1 MSITTTQ
8 EKNRA
13 SATVSQNGTAATAK
27 PGYAAGFV
35 LEFEKPIV
43 ELEHKIAEMRTLAEN
58 SGMGN
63 LSVEIDR
70 MQKKAVRMREEVF
83 SKLSRWQK
91 VQLARHPRRP
101 YTLDYIERICSS
113 FLELHGDRCFA
124 DDHAIVSGI
133 GEMDGKSILIIGHQK
148 GRGTKENIYR
158 NFGMAN
164 PEGYRKA
171 IRHLALAQKF
181 KLPVVTFIDTPG
193 AYPGLGAEERGQ
205 AEAIA
210 RSLYEMA
217 RLSVPIMTF
226 VIGEGGS
233 GGALAISV
241 ADRIFMLE
249 YSIYSVI
256 SPEGCAS
263 ILYRDAGQAPQ
274 AAEALKLT
282 ADDLLELG
290 IIDGI
295 IPEPA
300 GGAHENYDE
309 IATRLKDR
317 IVSTLPELQSTT
329 PDKLLEARHKK
340 YERIGFYLES

>member
-1 MSITTTQ
+1 MSSHAVQDKSRTG
-8 EKNRA
+8 
-13 SATVSQNGTAATAK
+13 SMSQNGTAQAK
-27 PGYAAGFV
+27 QGFASGFV

-43 ELEHKIAEMRTLAEN
+43 ELENKIAEMRALAES

-70 MQKKAVRMREEVF
+70 MQKKALKMREEVF

-101 YTLDYIERICSS
+101 YTLDYIERICSQ
-113 FLELHGDRCFA
+113 FMELHGDRCFA
-124 DDHAIVSGI
+124 DDHALISGI
-133 GEMDGKSILIIGHQK
+133 GEIDGSSFLIMGHQK
-148 GRGTKENIYR
+148 GRGTKENIFR

-181 KLPVVTFIDTPG
+181 RLPVVTFIDTPG

-210 RSLYEMA
+210 RSLYEMS
-217 RLSVPIMTF
+217 RLGVPIVTF

-233 GGALAISV
+233 GGALAISI

-295 IPEPA
+295 IPEPP

-309 IATRLKDR
+309 IAARVKER
-317 IVSTLPELQSTT
+317 ILMTLPELSSESRE
-329 PDKLLEARHKK
+329 KLLETRHKK
-340 YERIGFYLES
+340 YERIGFFLES

>member
-1 MSITTTQ
+1 
-8 EKNRA
+8 
-13 SATVSQNGTAATAK
+13 
-27 PGYAAGFV
+27 
-35 LEFEKPIV
+35 
-43 ELEHKIAEMRTLAEN
+43 
-58 SGMGN
+58 
-63 LSVEIDR
+63 

-101 YTLDYIERICSS
+101 YTQDYLDRLCSN

-124 DDHAIVSGI
+124 DDHALISGI
-133 GEMDGKSILIIGHQK
+133 GEIDGKSMLIMGHQK

-171 IRHLALAQKF
+171 VRHLALAQKF

-217 RLSVPIMTF
+217 RLNVPIITF

-233 GGALAISV
+233 GGALAISI

-309 IATRLKDR
+309 IA
-317 IVSTLPELQSTT
+317 S
-329 PDKLLEARHKK
+329 ARQRANH
-340 YERIGFYLES
+340 R

>member
-1 MSITTTQ
+1 
-8 EKNRA
+8 
-13 SATVSQNGTAATAK
+13 
-27 PGYAAGFV
+27 
-35 LEFEKPIV
+35 
-43 ELEHKIAEMRTLAEN
+43 
-58 SGMGN
+58 
-63 LSVEIDR
+63 
-70 MQKKAVRMREEVF
+70 
-83 SKLSRWQK
+83 
-91 VQLARHPRRP
+91 
-101 YTLDYIERICSS
+101 
-113 FLELHGDRCFA
+113 
-124 DDHAIVSGI
+124 
-133 GEMDGKSILIIGHQK
+133 MDGQSILIMGHQK

-217 RLSVPIMTF
+217 RLNVPIITF

-263 ILYRDAGQAPQ
+263 ILYRDAAQAPL

-282 ADDLLELG
+282 AEDLLELG

-309 IATRLKDR
+309 IAARVKER
-317 IVSTLPELQSTT
+317 ILTTLPELLETS

>member
-1 MSITTTQ
+1 MSSSTVQ
-8 EKNRA
+8 DKSR
-13 SATVSQNGTAATAK
+13 SATLSPNGTSQTVKQGFAS
-27 PGYAAGFV
+27 GFV

-43 ELEHKIAEMRTLAEN
+43 DLEHKIAEMRALAES

-101 YTLDYIERICSS
+101 YTQDYLDRLCSN

-124 DDHAIVSGI
+124 DDHALISGI
-133 GEMDGKSILIIGHQK
+133 GEIDGKSVLIMGHQK

-181 KLPVVTFIDTPG
+181 KLPVITFIDTPG

-217 RLSVPIMTF
+217 RLNVPIITF

-233 GGALAISV
+233 GGALAISI

-295 IPEPA
+295 IPEPS

-309 IATRLKDR
+309 IAARVKER
-317 IVSTLPELQSTT
+317 ILMTLPELTT
-329 PDKLLEARHKK
+329 DSPEKLLDARHKK

>member
-1 MSITTTQ
+1 MNSTTTTQ
-8 EKNRA
+8 EKA
-13 SATVSQNGTAATAK
+13 KAATPVSQNGASGSK
-27 PGYAAGFV
+27 SYASTFV
-35 LEFEKPIV
+35 LEFEKPIL
-43 ELEHKIAEMRTLAEN
+43 ELEQKIDEMRTLAES

-63 LSVEIDR
+63 LAVEIDR
-70 MQKKAVRMREEVF
+70 MQKKATRLREEVF
-83 SKLSRWQK
+83 SKLTRWQK

-101 YTLDYIERICSS
+101 YTLDYTDRICTS
-113 FLELHGDRCFA
+113 FLELHGDRCFS
-124 DDHAIVSGI
+124 DDHALVSGI
-133 GEMDGKSILIIGHQK
+133 AEIDGQSLMIMGHQK

-171 IRHLALAQKF
+171 IRLLAMAQKF

-217 RLSVPIMTF
+217 RLEVPIITF

-233 GGALAISV
+233 GGALALSV

-274 AAEALKLT
+274 AAEALRLT

-295 IPEPA
+295 IPEPS
-300 GGAHENYDE
+300 GGAHENHDE
-309 IATRLKDR
+309 IAARVKAR
-317 IVSTLPELQSTT
+317 ILESLPDLMSETT
-329 PDKLLEARHKK
+329 QKLLEARHRK
-340 YERIGFYLES
+340 YERIGFFLES

>member
-1 MSITTTQ
+1 MSNTTVQ
-8 EKNRA
+8 DKSRGVM
-13 SATVSQNGTAATAK
+13 VSTNGTSQSVKQGFAS
-27 PGYAAGFV
+27 GFV

-43 ELEHKIAEMRTLAEN
+43 ELEHKIAEMRALAES

-101 YTLDYIERICSS
+101 YTQDYLDRLCSN

-124 DDHAIVSGI
+124 DDHALISGI
-133 GEMDGKSILIIGHQK
+133 GEIDGKSMLIMGHQK

-217 RLSVPIMTF
+217 RLNVPIITF

-233 GGALAISV
+233 GGALAISI

-295 IPEPA
+295 IPEPS

-309 IATRLKDR
+309 IAAR
-317 IVSTLPELQSTT
+317 IKERILMTLPELTADSAE
-329 PDKLLEARHKK
+329 KLLEARHKK

>member
-1 MSITTTQ
+1 MSSSTVQ
-8 EKNRA
+8 DKSR
-13 SATVSQNGTAATAK
+13 SATVSANGASQVVKSGFASS
-27 PGYAAGFV
+27 FV

-43 ELEHKIAEMRTLAEN
+43 ELENKIAEMRALAQS

-101 YTLDYIERICSS
+101 YTQDYLDRLCSN

-124 DDHAIVSGI
+124 DDHALISGI
-133 GEMDGKSILIIGHQK
+133 GEIDGKSMLIMGHQK

-171 IRHLALAQKF
+171 VRHLALAQKF

-217 RLSVPIMTF
+217 RLNVPIITF

-233 GGALAISV
+233 GGALAISI

-263 ILYRDAGQAPQ
+263 ILYRDAAQAPQ

-309 IATRLKDR
+309 IAARVKER
-317 IVSTLPELQSTT
+317 ILMTLPELTADT
-329 PDKLLEARHKK
+329 PDKLLDARHKK

>member
-1 MSITTTQ
+1 MSTSTVQ
-8 EKNRA
+8 DKSRGV
-13 SATVSQNGTAATAK
+13 SATNGTAPPGK
-27 PGYAAGFV
+27 PGFASGF
-35 LEFEKPIV
+35 LLDFEKPIV
-43 ELEHKIAEMRTLAEN
+43 ELEHKISEMRVLAES

-63 LSVEIDR
+63 MSVEIDR
-70 MQKKAVRMREEVF
+70 MQKKATRLREEVF
-83 SKLSRWQK
+83 SKLTRWQK

-101 YTLDYIERICSS
+101 YTLDYVERICSN
-113 FLELHGDRCFA
+113 FIELHGDRCFA
-124 DDHAIVSGI
+124 DDRALVSGI
-133 GEMDGKSILIIGHQK
+133 ADIDGRSVMIMGHQK

-171 IRHLALAQKF
+171 VRHLMIAQKF
-181 KLPVVTFIDTPG
+181 KLPVITFIDTPG

-217 RLSVPIMTF
+217 RLQVPILTF

-233 GGALAISV
+233 GGALAISI

-282 ADDLLELG
+282 ADDLLELK

-309 IATRLKDR
+309 IASRLKER
-317 IVSTLPELQSTT
+317 IQATLPELLSES
-329 PDKLLEARHKK
+329 PEKLLEARHRK

>member
-1 MSITTTQ
+1 MSSAAVQDKSRGT
-8 EKNRA
+8 
-13 SATVSQNGTAATAK
+13 ATVSANGTSGAARGFAS
-27 PGYAAGFV
+27 GFV

-43 ELEHKIAEMRTLAEN
+43 ELEHKIAEMRALAES
-58 SGMGN
+58 SGMKN

-70 MQKKAVRMREEVF
+70 MQKKAVKMREEVY
-83 SKLSRWQK
+83 SKLTRWQK

-101 YTLDYIERICSS
+101 YTLDYIERLCSH
-113 FLELHGDRCFA
+113 FLELHGDRAFS
-124 DDHAIVSGI
+124 DDHALVSGI
-133 GEMDGKSILIIGHQK
+133 GEFDGKSVLIIGNQK

-181 KLPVVTFIDTPG
+181 RLPVITFIDTPG

-217 RLSVPIMTF
+217 RLEVPIITF

-282 ADDLLELG
+282 AEDLLELG

-309 IATRLKDR
+309 IAERVKGK
-317 IVSTLPELQSTT
+317 IVNTLPELLAEPSQ
-329 PDKLLEARHKK
+329 KLLEARHKK
-340 YERIGFYLES
+340 YERIGFFLES

>member
-1 MSITTTQ
+1 MSSSTVQ
-8 EKNRA
+8 DKSR
-13 SATVSQNGTAATAK
+13 SATVSTNGTSQAVKSGFAS
-27 PGYAAGFV
+27 GFV

-43 ELEHKIAEMRTLAEN
+43 ELENKIAEMRALAQS

-101 YTLDYIERICSS
+101 YTQDYLDRLCSN
-113 FLELHGDRCFA
+113 FIELHGDRCFA
-124 DDHAIVSGI
+124 DDHALISGI
-133 GEMDGKSILIIGHQK
+133 GEIDGKSMLIMGHQK

-181 KLPVVTFIDTPG
+181 KLPVITFIDTPG

-217 RLSVPIMTF
+217 RLNVPIITF

-233 GGALAISV
+233 GGALAISI

-295 IPEPA
+295 IPEPS

-309 IATRLKDR
+309 IAARVKER
-317 IVSTLPELQSTT
+317 ILMTLPELTT
-329 PDKLLEARHKK
+329 DSPEKLLDARHKK

>member
-1 MSITTTQ
+1 MSKT
-8 EKNRA
+8 
-13 SATVSQNGTAATAK
+13 ATHEAVKSGAAHSNGTAGTVKSGFAS
-27 PGYAAGFV
+27 GFV
-35 LEFEKPIV
+35 LDFEKPIV
-43 ELEHKIAEMRTLAEN
+43 ELEHKIAEMRTLAES
-58 SGMGN
+58 SGMKN
-63 LSVEIDR
+63 LGVEIDR
-70 MQKKAVRMREEVF
+70 MQKKAHRMREEVY
-83 SKLSRWQK
+83 SQLSRWQK

-101 YTLDYIERICSS
+101 YTLDYIERLFSG
-113 FLELHGDRCFA
+113 FLELHGDRAFG

-133 GEMDGKSILIIGHQK
+133 AEMDNLKMLVIGHQK

-164 PEGYRKA
+164 PEGYRKS
-171 IRHLALAQKF
+171 IRLLGLAEKF
-181 KLPVVTFIDTPG
+181 KLPVVTFVDTPG

-217 RLSVPIMTF
+217 RLKVPILTI

-233 GGALAISV
+233 GGALALSI

-263 ILYRDAGQAPQ
+263 ILYRDAAQAPQ
-274 AAEALKLT
+274 AAESLKLT

-295 IPEPA
+295 IPEPK
-300 GGAHENYDE
+300 GGAHENFDE
-309 IATRLKDR
+309 TAQSIKLRLLD
-317 IVSTLPELQSTT
+317 TLPELLREPSDQ
-329 PDKLLEARHKK
+329 LMEARHRK
-340 YERIGFYLES
+340 YERIGYFLEA

>member
-1 MSITTTQ
+1 MSSSTVQ
-8 EKNRA
+8 EKTRA
-13 SATVSQNGTAATAK
+13 TATVSQNGTASSAK
-27 PGYAAGFV
+27 PGFASGFV

-43 ELEHKIAEMRTLAEN
+43 ELEHKIAEMRALAES

-101 YTLDYIERICSS
+101 YTLDYVERLCSE

-124 DDHAIVSGI
+124 DDRALVSGI
-133 GEMDGKSILIIGHQK
+133 GEMDGQSILIMGHQK

-217 RLSVPIMTF
+217 RLNVPIITF

-263 ILYRDAGQAPQ
+263 ILYRDAAQAPL

-282 ADDLLELG
+282 AEDLLELG

-309 IATRLKDR
+309 IAARVKER
-317 IVSTLPELQSTT
+317 ILTTLPELLETS